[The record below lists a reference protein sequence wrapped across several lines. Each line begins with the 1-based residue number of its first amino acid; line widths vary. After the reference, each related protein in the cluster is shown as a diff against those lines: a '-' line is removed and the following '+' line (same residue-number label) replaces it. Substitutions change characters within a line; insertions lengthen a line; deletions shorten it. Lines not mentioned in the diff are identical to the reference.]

1 MLVLG
6 ALLITLP
13 AVSLP
18 GIAMV
23 ARSFGWRTT
32 CATAAMTVAAGLTGA
47 VSLSAL

>member
-6 ALLITLP
+6 ARLITLP

-47 VSLSAL
+47 VSVSAL